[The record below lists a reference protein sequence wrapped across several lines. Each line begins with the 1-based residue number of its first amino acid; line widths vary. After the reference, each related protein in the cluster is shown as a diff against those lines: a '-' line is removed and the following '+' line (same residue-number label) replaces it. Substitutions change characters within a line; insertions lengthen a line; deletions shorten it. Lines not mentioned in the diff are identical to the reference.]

1 MVKHL
6 VTGLLVIGLLV
17 AIGFLFLSCAPAVAI
32 TDYKEIECDGCLFMA
47 WSTNIDT
54 QGTIQYCYENKCYW
68 TGDTEWGKLHTIIMP
83 SYYHL
88 TIWATD
94 KAGNR
99 TSLEVR

>member
-1 MVKHL
+1 MVK
-6 VTGLLVIGLLV
+6 VFIVSLLILICTIL
-17 AIGFLFLSCAPAVAI
+17 PACSQPVAI
-32 TDYKEIECDGCLFMA
+32 TDYKEIECDECLFMA
-47 WSTNIDT
+47 WSTNVDT

-68 TGDTEWGKLHTIIMP
+68 TGDSEWGKLHTIIMP

-99 TSLEVR
+99 TSLEVK